1 MSISRCK
8 SLPTLRATELSSEYL
23 ALLALQAKPMGGVK
37 RAGEAAENCS
47 GEVVVVGGEVSMI
60 GVDTG
65 VEVEAD
71 EVGVENKGLES

>member
-1 MSISRCK
+1 
-8 SLPTLRATELSSEYL
+8 
-23 ALLALQAKPMGGVK
+23 MGGVK